1 VEEVSEMTTDTL
13 TEAVLHEAE
22 AIVCAEWMRLQR
34 DSASREDELTGP
46 CAEMPAAR
54 SRPPRVGTLT
64 TTLRRPRMTC
74 GQGGGWPAR
83 WWLGL
88 PVWAAQRSPPQHGG
102 VLTETGCRETEV
114 MPSAMST
121 SRQ

>member
-1 VEEVSEMTTDTL
+1 MTTDTL

-22 AIVCAEWMRLQR
+22 AIVCAEWMRLQHH
-34 DSASREDELTGP
+34 SASRDDALTRP

-54 SRPPRVGTLT
+54 PRPTRVATLT
-64 TTLRRPRMTC
+64 RSQRRPGKTC
-74 GQGGGWPAR
+74 GQDGGWPTR
-83 WWLGL
+83 WWPGL
-88 PVWAAQRSPPQHGG
+88 PVWATQRSPPAPQRGLAG
-102 VLTETGCRETEV
+102 TGCRATEV